1 MERLRKGFL
10 TAEQGAT
17 AIEYAMLAATLSVP
31 VLLVF
36 SYLADDVL
44 AVLGTTSWAI
54 ACRSWPTTSPCPSRT
69 GAARPRAVGA
79 TTLRRRTGIPGF
91 LI

>member
-1 MERLRKGFL
+1 MKRPRKGFM

-44 AVLGTTSWAI
+44 AVFHFLGYRFSELADKITF
-54 ACRSWPTTSPCPSRT
+54 PQ
-69 GAARPRAVGA
+69 
-79 TTLRRRTGIPGF
+79 
-91 LI
+91 

>member
-1 MERLRKGFL
+1 MRRLRKGFL

-44 AVLGTTSWAI
+44 SVWNFLDQRLAEVADKI
-54 ACRSWPTTSPCPSRT
+54 
-69 GAARPRAVGA
+69 
-79 TTLRRRTGIPGF
+79 TLPQ
-91 LI
+91 

>member
-1 MERLRKGFL
+1 MKRPRKGFM

-44 AVLGTTSWAI
+44 AVFHFLGHRFSELADKI
-54 ACRSWPTTSPCPSRT
+54 
-69 GAARPRAVGA
+69 
-79 TTLRRRTGIPGF
+79 TLPQ
-91 LI
+91 

>member
-1 MERLRKGFL
+1 MKRLRKGFL

-44 AVLGTTSWAI
+44 SVWNFLDQRLAEVADKI
-54 ACRSWPTTSPCPSRT
+54 
-69 GAARPRAVGA
+69 
-79 TTLRRRTGIPGF
+79 TLPQ
-91 LI
+91 

>member
-1 MERLRKGFL
+1 MKRLRRGFL

-36 SYLADDVL
+36 AYLADDAL
-44 AVLGTTSWAI
+44 AIWDLVALSLADV
-54 ACRSWPTTSPCPSRT
+54 AEQVR
-69 GAARPRAVGA
+69 
-79 TTLRRRTGIPGF
+79 L
-91 LI
+91 LE

>member
-1 MERLRKGFL
+1 MKRLRKGFL

-44 AVLGTTSWAI
+44 SVWSFLAHRLAEVADKI
-54 ACRSWPTTSPCPSRT
+54 
-69 GAARPRAVGA
+69 
-79 TTLRRRTGIPGF
+79 TLPQ
-91 LI
+91 

>member
-44 AVLGTTSWAI
+44 AVFHFLGHRFAELANNI
-54 ACRSWPTTSPCPSRT
+54 
-69 GAARPRAVGA
+69 
-79 TTLRRRTGIPGF
+79 TLPQ
-91 LI
+91 

>member
-1 MERLRKGFL
+1 MKRLRRGFL

-36 SYLADDVL
+36 AYLADDAFEIWGIVSQRL
-44 AVLGTTSWAI
+44 AEVMDRFHL
-54 ACRSWPTTSPCPSRT
+54 
-69 GAARPRAVGA
+69 PR
-79 TTLRRRTGIPGF
+79 
-91 LI
+91 